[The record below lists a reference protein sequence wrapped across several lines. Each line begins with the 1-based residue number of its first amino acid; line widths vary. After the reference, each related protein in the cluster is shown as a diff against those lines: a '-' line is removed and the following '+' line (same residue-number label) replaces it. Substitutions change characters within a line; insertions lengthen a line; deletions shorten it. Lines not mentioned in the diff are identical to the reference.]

1 MSSDK
6 RSKLFNRSTLTQFS
20 LVILIVILSGLI
32 LFSYPDPYAPLRPQE
47 EYSLFARTVLV
58 TDADGLGNNITYLVG
73 GVEIKIDLVTSSGL
87 RHALSVETNSSGVA
101 VINMT
106 SGYYRISVSD
116 WWSGYMLFNKQTK
129 LNITKHDFTQQPSSL
144 DIFSLSRNWTISKGD
159 ILEASYENKAGIPI
173 TIDSVIIANEQTF
186 RPHQEVEPA
195 SEWQGTY
202 TVPRN
207 VSVPWSAA
215 NKSRVVTLKIS
226 YTEVSIYD

>member
-1 MSSDK
+1 
-6 RSKLFNRSTLTQFS
+6 
-20 LVILIVILSGLI
+20 VILIVILSGLI

>member
-6 RSKLFNRSTLTQFS
+6 RSNIFNRSTLTQFS
-20 LVILIVILSGLI
+20 LVILIVIIVGLI

-47 EYSLFARTVLV
+47 QYSLFARTVLV
-58 TDADGLGNNITYLVG
+58 TDADGLGNNVTYLVG
-73 GVEIKIDLVTSSGL
+73 GVEIKMDLVTSSGL

-144 DIFSLSRNWTISKGD
+144 DIFSLSRNWTISAGA

-173 TIDSVIIANEQTF
+173 EIDSVIIANEKIF
-186 RPHQEVEPA
+186 RPRQEVEPA
-195 SEWQGTY
+195 SEWRGTY
-202 TVPRN
+202 TVPNN

-215 NKSRVVTLKIS
+215 NKSLMVTLKIS
-226 YTEVSIYD
+226 YTEVSIHH

>member
-1 MSSDK
+1 LSSDK

-173 TIDSVIIANEQTF
+173 EIDSVIIANEQTF

>member
-1 MSSDK
+1 
-6 RSKLFNRSTLTQFS
+6 
-20 LVILIVILSGLI
+20 LI

>member
-1 MSSDK
+1 LSSDK

-20 LVILIVILSGLI
+20 LVILIVIISGLI

>member
-1 MSSDK
+1 
-6 RSKLFNRSTLTQFS
+6 
-20 LVILIVILSGLI
+20 VILSGLI

>member
-1 MSSDK
+1 LSSDK

>member
-1 MSSDK
+1 
-6 RSKLFNRSTLTQFS
+6 
-20 LVILIVILSGLI
+20 VILIVIISGLI

>member
-1 MSSDK
+1 M
-6 RSKLFNRSTLTQFS
+6 
-20 LVILIVILSGLI
+20 IIVGLI

-47 EYSLFARTVLV
+47 QYSLFARTVLV
-58 TDADGLGNNITYLVG
+58 TDADGLGNNVTYLVG
-73 GVEIKIDLVTSSGL
+73 GVEIKMDLVTSSGL
-87 RHALSVETNSSGVA
+87 RYALSIETNSSGVA
-101 VINMT
+101 VINIT

-116 WWSGYMLFNKQTK
+116 WWSGYILLNKQTTI
-129 LNITKHDFTQQPSSL
+129 NITKHDFTQQPSSL